1 MFPCLLVGL
10 MIAAPAPKDAPKRE
24 APSLVGEWEGEK
36 AVAGGKEL
44 PVPAGGVGFTFN
56 ADGTVTMREGKR
68 APRQLRYTA
77 DPKKDPAEF
86 DILPPDDKPERG
98 VFVGI
103 YKIEGDTLTVC
114 AAVGPPGTA
123 RPTTFE
129 STPGSEARL
138 VVFKRVKK
146 KE

>member
-1 MFPCLLVGL
+1 MYPCLLL
-10 MIAAPAPKDAPKRE
+10 CLAIAAPAPKDVPKKD

-36 AVAGGKEL
+36 ATANGKDL
-44 PVPAGGVGFTFN
+44 PVPPGGVGFTFN
-56 ADGTVTMREGKR
+56 ADGTMTMREGKR
-68 APRQLRYTA
+68 APRPARYTA

-86 DILPPDDKPERG
+86 DILPPDDKADRG

-123 RPTTFE
+123 RPTKFE
-129 STPGSEARL
+129 APEGSNVRL